1 MKQKPCTRMDGPLVQ
16 GFFIKERSGMSD
28 SLFQLEKVGFQ
39 ANGNQILQDIS
50 FTVNKGEVIVFSGPS
65 GSGKS
70 TLLKLIGT
78 LLSPTSG
85 KIYYR
90 GTDLQKIDPV
100 EYRKEVSYFF
110 QNASLFDE
118 TVQENLSFPARIRE
132 EGFDRERAKKI
143 VRTSSNT

>member
-39 ANGNQILQDIS
+39 ANGKQILQDIS

-78 LLSPTSG
+78 
-85 KIYYR
+85 
-90 GTDLQKIDPV
+90 
-100 EYRKEVSYFF
+100 
-110 QNASLFDE
+110 
-118 TVQENLSFPARIRE
+118 
-132 EGFDRERAKKI
+132 
-143 VRTSSNT
+143 

>member
-1 MKQKPCTRMDGPLVQ
+1 
-16 GFFIKERSGMSD
+16 MSD

-78 LLSPTSG
+78 LL
-85 KIYYR
+85 I
-90 GTDLQKIDPV
+90 
-100 EYRKEVSYFF
+100 EVRICKKSILWSIEKK
-110 QNASLFDE
+110 SLI
-118 TVQENLSFPARIRE
+118 SFKTLLYSMRQFKRTCLFLPA
-132 EGFDRERAKKI
+132 
-143 VRTSSNT
+143 

>member
-1 MKQKPCTRMDGPLVQ
+1 
-16 GFFIKERSGMSD
+16 MSD

-39 ANGNQILQDIS
+39 ANGKQILQDIS

-100 EYRKEVSYFF
+100 EYR
-110 QNASLFDE
+110 
-118 TVQENLSFPARIRE
+118 
-132 EGFDRERAKKI
+132 
-143 VRTSSNT
+143 